1 MSAIKVI
8 GLVFCLLFA
17 ALWLLGLSFGVW
29 LPDVLL
35 APRAKLAQTN
45 VASGHSF
52 QVIQYWNRVDFYTT
66 ELHVVSPTGTAT
78 VHVLDGDDS
87 KSWLVGLRVDE
98 TNRIVLVTL
107 GGGRER
113 KVRY

>member
-1 MSAIKVI
+1 MPLIRTT
-8 GLVFCLLFA
+8 GLVLCTLFA
-17 ALWLLGLSFGVW
+17 ALWLLGLSLGVW
-29 LPDVLL
+29 LPDVFL
-35 APRAKLAQTN
+35 APRSTLARASA
-45 VASGHSF
+45 ASGYSF

-78 VHVLDGDDS
+78 AHVLDGDDS
-87 KSWLVGLRVDE
+87 KSWRVGLRVDE
-98 TNRIVLVTL
+98 TNRLVLVTL